1 MQTFLLTP
9 PTSHT
14 PHPSFSPYPPKLN
27 FIREMFHC
35 VSVCMPWWSDDL
47 FNTQIPTME
56 NTHFLAVPHAVQN
69 RNKYVTDTTTSGS
82 FHNEVTTTTTE
93 QPKPC
98 WEGWC
103 ERGIR
108 GWR

>member
-1 MQTFLLTP
+1 
-9 PTSHT
+9 
-14 PHPSFSPYPPKLN
+14 
-27 FIREMFHC
+27 
-35 VSVCMPWWSDDL
+35 MPWWSDDL

-93 QPKPC
+93 QPSRAGRGGVREES
-98 WEGWC
+98 EGGGN
-103 ERGIR
+103 RKTNQR
-108 GWR
+108 